1 MTVPRYSLSITDLI
15 ADYATFMDHAIV
27 TQQLRNDYRPWPPCA
42 PGVAPSPRCRAPCT
56 PAERLRSAH
65 KSLKGLW
72 IRLLEL
78 RDTLAPAAVP
88 GFGVRLHP
96 GLTKACARC
105 AGCRAGTSLHRS
117 EPAARGPQI
126 PSGRSIG
133 LRSDSP
139 RSGRLLSLARGAGER
154 QTPVRGVRS
163 ADRSRNTLDSG
174 RSSTCVPNVARSG
187 GAGRAAAGKGAP
199 HRRPVASVRGQLAL
213 GRALPESRP

>member
-1 MTVPRYSLSITDLI
+1 MASLRPRSGPLTALPRALHPRGAAPFGTQVTERLVDKASG
-15 ADYATFMDHAIV
+15 ASRYARA
-27 TQQLRNDYRPWPPCA
+27 
-42 PGVAPSPRCRAPCT
+42 RCRTGVWRSPAPR
-56 PAERLRSAH
+56 ANE
-65 KSLKGLW
+65 
-72 IRLLEL
+72 
-78 RDTLAPAAVP
+78 
-88 GFGVRLHP
+88 GVRPLR
-96 GLTKACARC
+96 GLSSRDVA
-105 AGCRAGTSLHRS
+105 SPS
-117 EPAARGPQI
+117 EPAARGPRI